1 MLLLQLFNL
10 LQREEWAAAGGG
22 LLRVALSP
30 FLEAAC
36 MSAPN
41 VQAQIL
47 LVPRAEVA
55 VLTSKGLGPCRHMW
69 GMLVPTHP
77 LTHPSR
83 ETFTTP
89 RTSPTPPFLSE
100 LRHMRC
106 PW

>member
-10 LQREEWAAAGGG
+10 LQREERAAAGGG
-22 LLRVALSP
+22 LLRVAPSP

-55 VLTSKGLGPCRHMW
+55 VLTSKGLGPCVLDGHVR
-69 GMLVPTHP
+69 
-77 LTHPSR
+77 
-83 ETFTTP
+83 
-89 RTSPTPPFLSE
+89 
-100 LRHMRC
+100 
-106 PW
+106 